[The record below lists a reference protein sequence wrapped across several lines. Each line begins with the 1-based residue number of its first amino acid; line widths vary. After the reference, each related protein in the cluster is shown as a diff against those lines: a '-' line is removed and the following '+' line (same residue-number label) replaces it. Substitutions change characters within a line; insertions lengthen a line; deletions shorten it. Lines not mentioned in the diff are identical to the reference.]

1 MTNFKRKFSFGLIL
15 ILAILSTICTCFA
28 TTEVLTELRRGE
40 VIVDSKHIHTY
51 PDGSYI
57 PANELYD
64 YYDLY
69 CCQRGTALTGY
80 PKTYLVGSN
89 GDELGVSYPY
99 LTYNDI

>member
-1 MTNFKRKFSFGLIL
+1 MTNLKSKFSFGLIL
-15 ILAILSTICTCFA
+15 MLAILSTICTCFA

-69 CCQRGTALTGY
+69 CCQKGTALTAY
-80 PKTYLVGSN
+80 PKTY
-89 GDELGVSYPY
+89 
-99 LTYNDI
+99 